1 MKNIILVLVLL
12 SASLFWS
19 CNDNKFLNVQ
29 PTNILTVGE
38 TFSDPATVTTVLADL
53 YDRMPRNEDLDNDG
67 SFCYTDNAFLSQ
79 PSSYSIFQFQNY
91 DFNDWNVSWSGT
103 YTYIRDLNL
112 FKERLAASA
121 TLSTSDK
128 AEFTAEGRFLLA
140 WVYFDLVKRY
150 GGVPLVLSS
159 LSYNYSG
166 DVSYLQYPRASESQV
181 YDYVIGQCDSI
192 SSVLPDD
199 ATQKSRV
206 TKAAALALEARA
218 ALYAASIEKY
228 NALRTPTVVCSP
240 DNGEVGMTHATHTS
254 DQYYT
259 IALNAAKQII
269 EGGKYSLYMKKST
282 DLEDNFASLFTDKN
296 NNPEVIFVRDYELKF
311 KTEGYT
317 VSNQPYGETEDL
329 DGGYLNPS
337 LNLAQ
342 SFEKTD
348 NTFAPFNIGSVGNPM
363 LYSDPTTLFANRD
376 ARLGGTIIYP
386 GSSFKGKL
394 VDIWAGLKMP
404 DGTIKTAD
412 IDNAFTTI
420 NGVYTQVVG
429 KDGPVD
435 LEEHTAQTGFLVRK
449 YLDPTIG
456 SGKRGTRS
464 DVWWVYFRY
473 AEVLMIAAEA
483 SYELGDNASAA
494 MYMNQVRARAGLTIP
509 LKPSEI
515 TFDRIVHENRVEFA
529 FEDHYLWDMKR
540 WRLANVVW
548 NGSNISQVPNPSNI
562 EAPSTKM
569 YGLWPYKIYD
579 PGKADDGEFYFVQ
592 KMPSAVTNAR
602 LFQLG
607 NYYTKIGDDIIAQNP
622 KITKNPNQ

>member
-1 MKNIILVLVLL
+1 MKNIILVFFLL
-12 SASLFWS
+12 SSSLFWS

-67 SFCYTDNAFLSQ
+67 SFCFLDNSFLSQ
-79 PSSYSIFQFQNY
+79 PSSYWIFQFQNY
-91 DFNDWNVSWSGT
+91 DFNDWNVNWSGT
-103 YTYIRDLNL
+103 YSYIRDLNL
-112 FKERLAASA
+112 FKERLSASTA
-121 TLSTSDK
+121 LADNVKSEFL
-128 AEFTAEGRFLLA
+128 AEDRFLLA
-140 WVYFDLVKRY
+140 WVYFDMVKRY
-150 GGVPLVLSS
+150 GGVPLVLNS

-166 DVSYLQYPRASESQV
+166 NVSYLQYPRATESQV

-192 SSVLPDD
+192 KINLPDD
-199 ATQKSRV
+199 PTLKSRA

-218 ALYAASIEKY
+218 AIYAASIEKY
-228 NALRTPTVVCSP
+228 NALRTPTEVCSP
-240 DNGEVGMTHATHTS
+240 DNGEVGMTHATHTA

-259 IALNAAKQII
+259 IALNAAKEII
-269 EGGKYSLYMKKST
+269 GSGEYSLYQKKP

-311 KTEGYT
+311 KTEGWT
-317 VSNQPYGETEDL
+317 QVNQPYSQTEDL
-329 DGGYLNPS
+329 DGGYMNPS

-342 SFEKTD
+342 SFEKLD
-348 NTFAPFNIGSVGNPM
+348 NTFAPFAIDSAGTPK
-363 LYSDPTTLFANRD
+363 LYSDPTTLFAGRD

-386 GSSFKGKL
+386 GSSFKGKQ

-404 DGTIKTAD
+404 NGSITSAD
-412 IDNAFTTI
+412 IDYPYQTI

-429 KDGPVD
+429 RDGPVD
-435 LEEHTAQTGFLVRK
+435 LREHTAQTGFLVRK

-494 MYMNQVRARAGLTIP
+494 LYMNQVRARAGLTIP

-548 NGSNISQVPNPSNI
+548 NGANISQVPDPSNI
-562 EAPSTKM
+562 EAPSTKVF
-569 YGLWPYKIYD
+569 GLWPYKIYD

-592 KMPSAVTNAR
+592 KMPSAVTNAHK
-602 LFQLG
+602 FQLG
-607 NYYTKIGDDIIAQNP
+607 NYYVKIGDDIIAHNP